1 MGVDERIKEFK
12 SYLMRRSPFL
22 AFSLDE
28 LKVIY
33 VDDDDPRY
41 ITIRGDEI
49 RVHRNAEKLSDPEF
63 AYATLR
69 AVIHG
74 IFYHGLRASR
84 LIRELG
90 LSKGPQLA
98 KEVIKD
104 VARLSAD
111 IVAWR
116 MMPQRI
122 KSLFGFNEMVLKDFI
137 GEDWKVL
144 SMEEIFWRLVEVVPA
159 KAVVL
164 DLLKAKAGENIIED
178 LEDEG
183 GRGEAG
189 KGKGNDDGT
198 GNKSKEDGRRGQKSK
213 GESKGE
219 GDYSESRLFEIAEK
233 RLANVIMRTINFSQ
247 LSAGTE
253 ESEEIRKLLEEFLKR
268 KPLPW
273 YKILRRYLQIHFAK
287 QFKATYKLPSRK
299 HKDLPGLEMFGRPR
313 TFVAVDVSG
322 SIDDEDYS
330 RFCREVLAIAKA
342 MGEVRFICWDV
353 KAKDYGPVR
362 TKRDMMIR
370 RDEVSGYGG
379 TKITSLKPVL
389 EGLKVG
395 PADLLI
401 ILTDGAWYES
411 PDEIRA
417 FLTSLRCKKI
427 LVTTHYVHDFFD
439 KVIKVEREVS

>member
-1 MGVDERIKEFK
+1 MGVEDRVKDLK
-12 SYLMRRSPFL
+12 AYLIRRSPFL

-28 LKVIY
+28 LKVVY
-33 VDDDDPRY
+33 VDADDPRY
-41 ITIRGDEI
+41 ITIKGDEI
-49 RVHRNAEKLSDPEF
+49 RVYRNAEKLSDPEF

-84 LIRELG
+84 LIRQLG
-90 LSKGPQLA
+90 LDDRHKNLA
-98 KEVIKD
+98 REVVKD

-122 KSLFGFNEMVLKDFI
+122 KSKFGFNETILKDFI

-144 SMEEIFWRLVEVVPA
+144 SMEEIFWRLVEVVPV
-159 KAVVL
+159 KAIAL
-164 DLLKAKAGENIIED
+164 DLLKAMAGENVIEG
-178 LEDEG
+178 L
-183 GRGEAG
+183 
-189 KGKGNDDGT
+189 
-198 GNKSKEDGRRGQKSK
+198 
-213 GESKGE
+213 GESGIGE
-219 GDYSESRLFEIAEK
+219 GADEEGKDNLAESEAIAKAEK
-233 RLANVIMRTINFSQ
+233 RLANAIMRTLNFSQ

-253 ESEEIRKLLEEFLKR
+253 ESEEIRKLLEEVLKR

-273 YKILRRYLQIHFAK
+273 YKILRRYLQIHFSK
-287 QFKATYKLPSRK
+287 QFKTTYKILSRK
-299 HKDLPGLEMFGRPR
+299 HKDLPGLEMYGKPR
-313 TFVAVDVSG
+313 TVVAVDVSG

-379 TKITSLKPVL
+379 TKITSLKPL
-389 EGLKVG
+389 LDELRVG

-401 ILTDGAWYES
+401 VLTDGAWYEG

-417 FLTSLRCKKI
+417 FLGSLRCKKV
-427 LVTTHYVHDFFD
+427 LVTTNYVHDGFD